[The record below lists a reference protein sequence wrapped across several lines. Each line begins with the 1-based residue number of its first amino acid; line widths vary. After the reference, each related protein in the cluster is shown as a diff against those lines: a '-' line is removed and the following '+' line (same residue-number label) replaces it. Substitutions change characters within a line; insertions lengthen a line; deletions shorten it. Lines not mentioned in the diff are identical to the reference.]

1 MKRLLATIL
10 SLTLLSQTAL
20 ANPQD
25 DAALLKGLQQRGLFS
40 LVEYQCQKQIDDP
53 NNSERTKMEWT
64 VHLISSIAQR
74 ALRQPIDQRS
84 KFWQQAQEVSD
95 DYVATHRDN
104 PLIIPVKLQAALA
117 LTANGELLRLEST
130 ISKTAGAQRENSR
143 QQLRLA
149 TRALMDLE
157 NEIKEFLPQVNQT
170 ATDDT
175 LTQADLLSIQQNLQ
189 YHLARTYRNQA
200 NTYAAGTNDQIAS
213 LQRAVTSL
221 KKPLTQLSNEDPLV
235 AKIHLGLIACHRE
248 LNQFDEAQA
257 AVSQIE
263 KLPLPP
269 EVLLKLRAENVRL
282 VLAMGELETAL
293 KLLNTPR
300 ESQSTLVP
308 EYDLA
313 FLDAFIY
320 FWGKATKEENADLS
334 ESYQQQAVLTVKHI
348 EQTHGPYWG
357 RVAEL
362 RLLRHA
368 GMNGNSTNLVVLER
382 TADDLYRKDKFSEAI
397 EAYDATA
404 EAARN
409 AGNNDLAF
417 RALYKAALIE
427 QKRGNTEA
435 YIARL
440 ITTAV
445 QLRSHQ
451 QAPAV
456 HMLGIR
462 TVVELLNKDA
472 SRQEEFETLLTE
484 HITYFEQGST
494 VNQAAIWLATLQQR
508 RQNYDQ
514 AIANYMIILTNYPNY
529 PDVISSLEACWAA
542 KLKGQEQANLLTI
555 ASPFLEHLK
564 SLIYD
569 EAGDLPGQ
577 WTVTQRYAAT
587 ALAGF
592 QLTYSTEH
600 YASAEMLLAAASQ
613 NADDATWLAI
623 ASSLRIVSLAAQGKS
638 NAARQ
643 HIDALSNSTP
653 DQWLQVL
660 NQLQTVATGAPD
672 DTRKT
677 IAQMQI
683 HLFTA
688 LTDRLTGVTADFKR
702 KWSLIEAQAYI
713 QSGNLT
719 EGFTKYQQLAAKNPR
734 HGLIQLR
741 YAQALSQSEDHFEAG
756 LIQWR
761 RVLQGNPPKSDR
773 WYEAKFRI
781 AELYLKNGKREAAEK
796 QVRYLEV
803 TSGFGTW
810 ESEFTELLKRITP

>member
-130 ISKTAGAQRENSR
+130 ISKTAGAQRENTR

-170 ATDDT
+170 ATDDA

-257 AVSQIE
+257 AVAQIE

-427 QKRGNTEA
+427 QKR
-435 YIARL
+435 
-440 ITTAV
+440 
-445 QLRSHQ
+445 
-451 QAPAV
+451 
-456 HMLGIR
+456 
-462 TVVELLNKDA
+462 
-472 SRQEEFETLLTE
+472 
-484 HITYFEQGST
+484 
-494 VNQAAIWLATLQQR
+494 
-508 RQNYDQ
+508 
-514 AIANYMIILTNYPNY
+514 
-529 PDVISSLEACWAA
+529 
-542 KLKGQEQANLLTI
+542 
-555 ASPFLEHLK
+555 
-564 SLIYD
+564 
-569 EAGDLPGQ
+569 
-577 WTVTQRYAAT
+577 
-587 ALAGF
+587 
-592 QLTYSTEH
+592 
-600 YASAEMLLAAASQ
+600 
-613 NADDATWLAI
+613 
-623 ASSLRIVSLAAQGKS
+623 
-638 NAARQ
+638 
-643 HIDALSNSTP
+643 
-653 DQWLQVL
+653 
-660 NQLQTVATGAPD
+660 
-672 DTRKT
+672 
-677 IAQMQI
+677 
-683 HLFTA
+683 
-688 LTDRLTGVTADFKR
+688 
-702 KWSLIEAQAYI
+702 
-713 QSGNLT
+713 
-719 EGFTKYQQLAAKNPR
+719 
-734 HGLIQLR
+734 
-741 YAQALSQSEDHFEAG
+741 
-756 LIQWR
+756 
-761 RVLQGNPPKSDR
+761 
-773 WYEAKFRI
+773 
-781 AELYLKNGKREAAEK
+781 
-796 QVRYLEV
+796 
-803 TSGFGTW
+803 
-810 ESEFTELLKRITP
+810 